1 MDAVAEIKRR
11 IEIAEYVGRSVTL
24 RKSGRNFRGLC
35 PFHTEKT
42 PSFYVFTDRG
52 TWRCFG
58 SCGEGGDLFTF
69 VQKRENVGFPE
80 ALRLLAHEAG
90 VELSARGAERRGR
103 TDLLGGIVSA
113 AVDFYQQ
120 ALAGEDGATARD
132 YLAATRGLS
141 AETVAQFRLGW
152 APDEWRA
159 LHDHLIG
166 RGYRAEDAVAAGVLA
181 QGEGGGAPYDRFRG
195 RVVIPI
201 ADERGRCVGLGGR
214 ILGAGEPKYL
224 NSPQTELFDKG
235 RTLYGLDATGPQA
248 RELGEI
254 VVVEGYL
261 DVIGPWQAGFRN
273 LAATMG
279 TSLTEGHAAVLKRF
293 ARRIVL
299 AMDPD
304 SAGMA
309 AAERAGGLFLDLS
322 SPGAM
327 GASQRSA
334 EAVAARAE
342 LDLRVAPLPAGKDP
356 DDLARDDPDA
366 WRGAIARAAPF
377 ARFLVDRLLPAE
389 RPESSGEAFRIL
401 ERRLTPVL
409 REVRNP
415 IERAA
420 LVQRIARRLGVAERV
435 IGERLGAA
443 QRQAARPETRAEPP
457 PARATAEERQLA
469 TLLRHPDLRADPRA
483 YPLPGLFPDALQRAI
498 AERWLHDELNAADSD
513 GDGDDGDE
521 GDPVADR
528 VRQLRERR
536 EPLLS
541 ATDARQ
547 RALDLMNYILRER
560 LIQHHSAGAEGLAE
574 AEREL
579 GAPRVLEAAYQAWL
593 GESPSEEML
602 ELAHAA
608 IEQLQLGL
616 SIHRRERAA
625 S

>member
-11 IEIAEYVGRSVTL
+11 IEIADYVGRSVTL

-69 VQKRENVGFPE
+69 VQKRENVEFPE
-80 ALRLLAHEAG
+80 ALRLLARDAG
-90 VELSARGAERRGR
+90 VELSARGAERRER

-152 APDEWRA
+152 APDAWRA
-159 LHDHLIG
+159 LHDHLTG

-201 ADERGRCVGLGGR
+201 ADERGRYVGLGGR

-235 RTLYGLDATGPQA
+235 RTLYGLDATGPRA
-248 RELGEI
+248 REGGEI

-279 TSLTEGHAAVLKRF
+279 TSLTEGHAAVLRRF

-304 SAGMA
+304 SAGLA

-366 WRGAIARAAPF
+366 WRAAIARAAPF

-389 RPESSGEAFRIL
+389 RPASPAEAARIL

-415 IERAA
+415 IERAE
-420 LVQRIARRLGVAERV
+420 LVQRVARRLGVAERV
-435 IGERLGAA
+435 IGERLRAG
-443 QRQAARPETRAEPP
+443 QRAAARPPESRAEPA
-457 PARATAEERQLA
+457 PARATAEERLLA
-469 TLLRHPDLRADPRA
+469 TLLRHPDLRADLRA

-498 AERWLHDELNAADSD
+498 AERWLHDELGVADDD
-513 GDGDDGDE
+513 GDGDE

-528 VRQLRERR
+528 VRALRERR
-536 EPLLS
+536 EPMLT
-541 ATDARQ
+541 ATDARR
-547 RALDLMNYILRER
+547 RALDLMNHMLRER

-593 GESPSEEML
+593 GESPSDEML